1 MHVLTN
7 CDLTLLECFVFLPSL
22 LSVLPTLIAF
32 FLFPYFACLADEQS
46 SISGS
51 SGSNSPP
58 IRSSLQP
65 WTFIVTSDDLE
76 SDDLDLDRVDLEA
89 EPYKFSSGNESEVVS
104 DTHMDLLSP
113 PDPQEARRLSVDP
126 AALLDVLNSTNF
138 DKGAI
143 RKFLDDSLG
152 DAVHQVEVDSA
163 KEEEEKPLLELYFT
177 KGLRD
182 KTVEAGKDFALTV
195 EVSHANQEAEW
206 ALDGMDLI
214 PENNDK
220 YTFVSEG
227 RVHVLLVHDTVSD
240 DEGDYSCTIA
250 GLSTSGF
257 ITVNGRKIFG
267 FHFLLESNSYL
278 FS

>member
-1 MHVLTN
+1 M
-7 CDLTLLECFVFLPSL
+7 
-22 LSVLPTLIAF
+22 
-32 FLFPYFACLADEQS
+32 
-46 SISGS
+46 
-51 SGSNSPP
+51 
-58 IRSSLQP
+58 
-65 WTFIVTSDDLE
+65 TSDDLE

-89 EPYKFSSGNESEVVS
+89 EPYKFSSGNESEMVS

-126 AALLDVLNSTNF
+126 AALLDVINSTNF
-138 DKGAI
+138 DKEAI

-182 KTVEAGKDFALTV
+182 KIVEAGKDFALTV

-206 ALDGMDLI
+206 TLDGLDLI
-214 PENNDK
+214 PENSDK

-250 GLSTSGF
+250 GLSTSAY
-257 ITVNGRKIFG
+257 ITVNGRKFSL
-267 FHFLLESNSYL
+267 FSFRVSLQSNSFYIHG
-278 FS
+278 